1 MIFTASSANVETS
14 VPAEGSDLLMSQ
26 SPSLVGKRILVV
38 EDREDARD
46 VLRRSL
52 EAYDYVVETAVDG
65 EQAIAL
71 TLKREADLILL
82 DVGLPRMNGF
92 DVARDLRNRGV
103 TAPIMMLTAH
113 DTVHDKVE
121 GLSAGA
127 DDYLTKPFDTAELLA
142 RVAALLRRAELRA
155 GSTVMKVSDLT
166 VDTVSREVRRGN
178 AEISLTQKEYALLE
192 YLMRHAGIPVSRDQI
207 SENVWRQDFD
217 PGTNIVDVYINYLR
231 KKIEP
236 EGSSTVLH
244 TVRGVGYMLKGD

>member
-1 MIFTASSANVETS
+1 MIAVTSSAAAAMP
-14 VPAEGSDLLMSQ
+14 VPAAPSDSKMSQ
-26 SPSLVGKRILVV
+26 IQSLIGKRILIV

-46 VLRRSL
+46 VIRRSL
-52 EAYDYVVETAVDG
+52 EAYDYAVETAIDG
-65 EQAIAL
+65 EEAIAQ
-71 TLKREADLILL
+71 TLKHEADLILL

-92 DVARDLRNRGV
+92 EVARDLRNRGV

-127 DDYLTKPFDTAELLA
+127 DDYLTKPFDTSELLA
-142 RVAALLRRAELRA
+142 RIAALLRRAEIRA

-166 VDTVSREVRRGN
+166 IDTVTRAVRRGEV
-178 AEISLTQKEYALLE
+178 EISLTQKEYALLE
-192 YLMRHAGIPVSRDQI
+192 YLMRHAGIAVSREQI

-244 TVRGVGYMLKGD
+244 TVRGVGYMMKGN

>member
-1 MIFTASSANVETS
+1 MSSLR
-14 VPAEGSDLLMSQ
+14 GR
-26 SPSLVGKRILVV
+26 RILIV

-52 EAYDYVVETAVDG
+52 EAYDYAVETAVDG

-71 TLKREADLILL
+71 TLKAQADLILL

-113 DTVHDKVE
+113 DSVHDKVE

-142 RVAALLRRAELRA
+142 RIAALLRRSELRA
-155 GSTVMKVSDLT
+155 GSTVMRVGDLT
-166 VDTVSREVRRGN
+166 LDTVSREVRRGN
-178 AEISLTQKEYALLE
+178 VEIALTQKEYALLE
-192 YLMRHAGIPVSRDQI
+192 YLMRHAGIAVTREQI

-231 KKIEP
+231 RKIEP
-236 EGSSTVLH
+236 EGSSALLH
-244 TVRGVGYMLKGD
+244 TVRGVGYVIRAE